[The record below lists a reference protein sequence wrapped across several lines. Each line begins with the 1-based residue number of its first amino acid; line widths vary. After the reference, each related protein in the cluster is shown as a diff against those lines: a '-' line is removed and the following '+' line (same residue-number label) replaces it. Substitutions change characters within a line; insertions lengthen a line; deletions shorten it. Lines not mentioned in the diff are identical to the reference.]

1 MRPTGSPEELE
12 KRRLKA
18 LKYLSSGLTPVEVAR
33 KVGVD
38 RRSVRRWKSAVR
50 ANGRKAIAAKP
61 AGRPPLLNAEQK
73 KKLVQYVLQGPE
85 AFGFRTSLWTCRRVL
100 SLIQDKFHVT
110 YHRDHVGRLLHSCGL
125 TPQRPQKLALE
136 RDERRIK
143 TWVRQ
148 EWPAIKKNSSNA
160 AHA

>member
-1 MRPTGSPEELE
+1 MRPTGSPEALE

-18 LKYLSSGLTPVEVAR
+18 LGYLSQGLTPVEVAR

-38 RRSVRRWKSAVR
+38 RRSVRRWKSAVKK
-50 ANGRKAIAAKP
+50 AGRKAIAAKP
-61 AGRPPLLNAEQK
+61 AGRPPLLDAEQK
-73 KKLVQYVLQGPE
+73 KALVSYVLKGPE

-100 SLIQDKFHVT
+100 TVIQSKFHVT
-110 YHRDHVGRLLHSCGL
+110 YHRDHVGRLLRSCGL

-136 RDERRIK
+136 RDERRIR

-148 EWPAIKKNSSNA
+148 EWPAIKKNSSA
-160 AHA
+160 AVRA